1 MNNSEEFYSIINQ
14 SMEVPP
20 EMYMKTFS
28 GLATFFHTKYRPDW
42 ETGDPLD
49 IALVG
54 VPSDL
59 GLTQRTGARHGP
71 REIRNQSSNVLY
83 YNMSMKM
90 TPFGKLAIA
99 DIGDAFI
106 PSAFDLQSVA
116 DESLAFFQKL
126 VARGII
132 PIVAGGDHSIT
143 YPIMKALGQKAP
155 LGLIHIDSHFDMA
168 ESLNGSNLHHGSM
181 FVNGIKEG
189 FLDPKRIV
197 HIATR
202 DGFAPMETY
211 GTKAGATTIDMDR
224 VYEIGVDAVA
234 AEARSIV
241 GDGPTYISFDIDA
254 IDPAFCPGTGT
265 PAVGG
270 MTPYEGK
277 RLLHGLRRLN
287 IVGADLVEVSPPFDA
302 AGATALTGAQLM
314 FELLCLVAENRLEA
328 GDHTQESTGKP

>member
-1 MNNSEEFYSIINQ
+1 MNNAEEFYDIIKH
-14 SMEVPP
+14 SMSVPP
-20 EMYMKTFS
+20 ELYMKSYS
-28 GLATFFHTKYRPDW
+28 GLSTFFRTKYCPDW
-42 ETGDPLD
+42 ETGEPLD

-83 YNMSMKM
+83 YNYSMKM
-90 TPFGKLAIA
+90 SPFGKLAIA

-106 PSAFDLQSVA
+106 PSAFDLQNVA
-116 DESLAFFQKL
+116 DESLAFFQRI
-126 VARGII
+126 VNRGII

-143 YPIMKALGQKAP
+143 YPVMKALGQKTP

-197 HIATR
+197 HIAIR
-202 DGFAPMETY
+202 DPFAPMETY
-211 GTKAGATTIDMDR
+211 GEKAGATTIDIDR
-224 VYEIGVDAVA
+224 FYDLGVDAVA
-234 AEARSIV
+234 AEARRVV
-241 GDGPTYISFDIDA
+241 GNGPTYISFDIDA
-254 IDPAFCPGTGT
+254 LDPAYAPGTGT

-270 MTPYEGK
+270 ITSYEAK
-277 RLLHGLRRLN
+277 RLLHGLRGLN
-287 IVGADLVEVSPPFDA
+287 IVGADLVEVSPPFDT
-302 AGATALTGAQLM
+302 AGITALAGAQLM
-314 FELLCLVAENRLEA
+314 FELLCLVAENCLRA
-328 GDHTQESTGKP
+328 PAKP

>member
-1 MNNSEEFYSIINQ
+1 MSNTEEFYDIIKQ
-14 SMEVPP
+14 SMEAPP
-20 EMYMKTFS
+20 ELYMKSYS
-28 GLATFFHTKYRPDW
+28 GLPTFFRTKYRPDW

-54 VPSDL
+54 FPSDL

-71 REIRNQSSNVLY
+71 REIRNQSANVLY
-83 YNMSMKM
+83 YNYSMKM

-106 PSAFDLQSVA
+106 PSAFDLQAVA
-116 DESLAFFQKL
+116 DEGVAFFQKI

-132 PIVAGGDHSIT
+132 PIIAGGDHSIT
-143 YPIMKALGQKAP
+143 YPILKALGQKEP

-197 HIATR
+197 HIGTR

-211 GTKAGATTIDMDR
+211 GIKAGATTLDMDR
-224 VYEIGVDAVA
+224 FYDLGPDAAA
-234 AEARSIV
+234 AEVRSIV

-270 MTPYEGK
+270 MTPYEG
-277 RLLHGLRRLN
+277 RRFLHGLRRLN
-287 IVGADLVEVSPPFDA
+287 IVGADLVEVSPPFDTTS
-302 AGATALTGAQLM
+302 ATALTGAQLM
-314 FELLCLVAENRLEA
+314 FDLLCLVAENRLNA
-328 GDHTQESTGKP
+328 

>member
-1 MNNSEEFYSIINQ
+1 MNKDAQEFFDIIKP

-20 EMYMKTFS
+20 EMYMKSYS
-28 GLATFFHTKYRPDW
+28 GMPTFFRTKYRPDW

-83 YNMSMKM
+83 YNYSMKM
-90 TPFGKLAIA
+90 TPFGKLGIA

-106 PSAFDLQSVA
+106 PSAFDLQEVA
-116 DESLAFFQKL
+116 DQSFAFFSKL
-126 VARGII
+126 NDRGIT
-132 PIVAGGDHSIT
+132 PIIAGGDHSIT
-143 YPIMKALGQKAP
+143 YPILKALGRKEP

-181 FVNGIKEG
+181 YVNGIKEG

-197 HIATR
+197 QIGIR
-202 DGFAPMETY
+202 DPFAPMETF
-211 GTKAGATTIDMDR
+211 GHGVGVTTIDIDR
-224 VYEIGVDAVA
+224 FYDLGPDAVA
-234 AEARSIV
+234 AEARRIV

-254 IDPAFCPGTGT
+254 LDPAFAPGTGT

-270 MTPYEGK
+270 LSSYEAK
-277 RLLHGLRRLN
+277 RLLHGLRGLN
-287 IVGADLVEVSPPFDA
+287 IVGADLVEVSPPFDT
-302 AGATALTGAQLM
+302 GGITALAGAQLM
-314 FELLCLVAENRLEA
+314 FELLCLVAENRLSA
-328 GDHTQESTGKP
+328 